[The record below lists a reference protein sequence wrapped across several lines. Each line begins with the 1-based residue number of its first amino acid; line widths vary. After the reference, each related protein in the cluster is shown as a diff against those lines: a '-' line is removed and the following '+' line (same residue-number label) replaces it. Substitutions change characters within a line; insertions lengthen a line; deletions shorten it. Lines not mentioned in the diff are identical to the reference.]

1 MYKKKVLVTGGSGFL
16 GRRIVEESQVL
27 GYEVY
32 SPRSVDMDLYDLN
45 DTLKYLNCYKPD
57 VIIHSAAYYGGIGI
71 CNSEPVNLFRKNTI
85 ITTNIYEAAAQ
96 VGVDKVVAVGSACSY
111 PSLVDGNMSE
121 DDFWN
126 GEMHHTVE
134 AYGSSKKIQ
143 LIAQNAY
150 HKEYGLKGN
159 HLVLTNLY
167 GENDVF
173 TEYRSHV
180 VAALIKRF
188 ADEKEKG
195 SKEITNWGDGS
206 ATREFIYVGDAAK
219 ALAQSIEMPHDLKPI
234 NIGTG
239 IGTSIKELVNLVSEV
254 IGFNGELKW
263 DTSKPNGVA
272 RKVLDVSRMK
282 DLLPNFD
289 PIPLRYG
296 LEKTVKWYLENK
308 LEADSRK

>member
-1 MYKKKVLVTGGSGFL
+1 MSNKKVLVTGGSGFL
-16 GRRIVEESQVL
+16 GRRIVEECQAL

-32 SPRSVDMDLYDLN
+32 SPRSVDMDLYDLS

-57 VIIHSAAYYGGIGI
+57 IIIHSAAYYGGLGI

-96 VGVDKVVAVGSACSY
+96 SGVDKVIAVGSACSY

-121 DDFWN
+121 DDFWS

-188 ADEKEKG
+188 ADEKNKG
-195 SKEITNWGDGS
+195 SKEIINWGDGS
-206 ATREFIYVGDAAK
+206 AIREFIYVGDAAK
-219 ALAQSIEMPHDLKPI
+219 ALAQSIEIPHDLKPI

-239 IGTSIKELVNLVSEV
+239 IGTSIKELVELVSE
-254 IGFNGELKW
+254 IIEFEGELKW

-272 RKVLDVSRMK
+272 RKVLDVARMK
-282 DLLPNFD
+282 NLFPKLSL
-289 PIPLRYG
+289 IALKQG
-296 LEKTVKWYLENK
+296 LQKTISWYLANK
-308 LEADSRK
+308 EKADSRK

>member
-1 MYKKKVLVTGGSGFL
+1 MSNKKVLVTGGAGFL
-16 GRRIVEESQVL
+16 GRRIVEECQAL
-27 GYEVY
+27 GHEVY
-32 SPRSVDMDLYDLN
+32 SPRSIDMDLYDLS

-57 VIIHSAAYYGGIGI
+57 IIIHSAAYYGGLGI

-96 VGVDKVVAVGSACSY
+96 SGVDKVIAVGSACSY

-188 ADEKEKG
+188 ADEKNKG

-206 ATREFIYVGDAAK
+206 AIREFIYVGDAAK
-219 ALAQSIEMPHDLKPI
+219 ALAQSIEIPHDLKPI

-239 IGTSIKELVNLVSEV
+239 IGTSIKELVDLVSEV
-254 IGFNGELKW
+254 IEFKGELKW

-272 RKVLDVSRMK
+272 RKVLDVARMK
-282 DLLPNFD
+282 NLFPRLSFL
-289 PIPLRYG
+289 PLREG
-296 LEKTVKWYLENK
+296 LQGTINWYLENK
-308 LEADSRK
+308 DEADSRK